1 MNVIRAHNSPARH
14 VSPRDARHRRVRR
27 PRAVSSSRRGHRR
40 GYRRAPFGWAPR
52 VRHRR
57 ARLWLRQEAS
67 REWEGRLVQRR
78 GQPGG
83 DVAGQPGE
91 EAVRPLPRHRPAQVL
106 QLPRRRGMEGEELQ
120 HLQVRASGI
129 RPDQGGRLHGRL
141 RGEGR
146 RGEVWGLLEQP
157 GQEAGTDSVRE
168 VRREKIHILQER
180 GLEVRRGEARRGEVR

>member
-1 MNVIRAHNSPARH
+1 MYLLATPATGAS
-14 VSPRDARHRRVRR
+14 VVPA
-27 PRAVSSSRRGHRR
+27 PSRR
-40 GYRRAPFGWAPR
+40 RAANTAADTAARPSAGRAR

-129 RPDQGGRLHGRL
+129 RPDQGRRLHGRL

-146 RGEVWGLLEQP
+146 RGEVRGLLEQP

-168 VRREKIHILQER
+168 VRREKFIYYR
-180 GLEVRRGEARRGEVR
+180 NADWR